1 MFDFDS
7 GTPVE
12 IKCPA
17 CGYTQIVDLYAWQMN
32 QSPFYSGHPG
42 LWFRGHPYTCRND
55 TCRPGQPSVD
65 LVPAWESDEYN
76 DIGGRII
83 LVSRREYHE
92 ILRLRDELELN
103 ESFTSLL
110 LIPNWG
116 EEADFCLF
124 QGQKKF
130 FHNAEPV
137 LLEHVEEGKT
147 PEYLIQKGIIFRW
160 VD

>member
-7 GTPVE
+7 DTPVE

-17 CGYTQIVDLYAWQMN
+17 CGYRQIVDLYAWQMN

-42 LWFRGHPYTCRND
+42 LWLRGHPYTCGND
-55 TCRPGQPSVD
+55 ACNPGRPSID
-65 LVPAWESDEYN
+65 LVPAWESDEDN
-76 DIGGRII
+76 GTEGRII
-83 LVSRREYHE
+83 LVSRREYHGT
-92 ILRLRDELELN
+92 IRLREELELK
-103 ESFTSLL
+103 ESYTSLL

-116 EEADFCLF
+116 KEADFCSF
-124 QGQKKF
+124 SGPMKF
-130 FHNAEPV
+130 FHTAEPV
-137 LLEHVEEGKT
+137 MLIHVEEGKT